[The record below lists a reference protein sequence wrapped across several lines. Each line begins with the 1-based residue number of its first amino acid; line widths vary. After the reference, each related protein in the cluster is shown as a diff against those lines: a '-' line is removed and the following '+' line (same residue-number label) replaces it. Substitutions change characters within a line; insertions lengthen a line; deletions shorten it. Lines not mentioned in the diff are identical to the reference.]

1 MYNLEEHFLKKV
13 IALIFDYERT
23 NCYNRFLKEHAK
35 DKIVVDCGSGSG
47 LLSWL
52 ALKHGAKEAYALD
65 IIPSVLD
72 HLDRLSKITN
82 KLHVKNIDILTE
94 DLPKGDLYVHE
105 IFGHTIFEEGIH
117 HLVDNLKRQGVT
129 SLYPSKFKVYSS
141 DSKNFTL
148 RKFDK
153 TKDQDK
159 FNLNLLDIEV
169 REFINVLENN
179 FFGKIDYYSLLEKDA
194 TVIELNQGEK
204 ETNLLNK
211 KLVVDGDLF
220 NLSPSNMPKIKDNI
234 ISWGFYFNDSTYLN
248 LDSCQMTTWNQTV
261 SNKFY
266 LYHLRKKISSK
277 AHHHKPNRLKS
288 YKLQVPPGTVFK

>member
-13 IALIFDYERT
+13 VALVFDYDRS

-35 DKIVVDCGSGSG
+35 DKTVVDCGSGSG

-52 ALKHGAKEAYALD
+52 ALKHGAKESYALD
-65 IIPSVLD
+65 IVPSVLE
-72 HLDRLSKITN
+72 HLSRLSKITN
-82 KLHVKNIDILTE
+82 NLHVKNIDILTE

-141 DSKNFTL
+141 YSKNFTL
-148 RKFDK
+148 RKFDR

-169 REFINVLENN
+169 REFISVLENN
-179 FFGKIDYYSLLEKDA
+179 FFGKIDYYSLLENDA
-194 TVIELNQGEK
+194 TVIELDQGEE
-204 ETNLLNK
+204 ETKLLNK
-211 KLVVDGDLF
+211 KLVLDGDLF
-220 NLSPSNMPKIKDNI
+220 NLSPYNMPKIKDNI

-261 SNKFY
+261 STKFY
-266 LYHLRKKISSK
+266 LHNLRSQMRPK
-277 AHHHKPNRLKS
+277 AIHHKLQLIKIYYDRLKNI
-288 YKLQVPPGTVFK
+288 T